1 MPEITFTIPS
11 PINASVQV
19 GDTAHY
25 IKINAGSGGF
35 TTHTENTQLVTLGT
49 IRSITPQYTQGAVVA
64 SPQTDTS
71 SELMGNDTTMD
82 ENIDSY
88 QIQCFIESTTP
99 QPTTGDF
106 IFFSKDRRV
115 NENDAKGYY
124 GEFTFKNNSRDKV
137 ELFATACQI
146 SESSK

>member
-25 IKINAGSGGF
+25 IKINAVSGGF

-88 QIQCFIESTTP
+88 QIQFLHLYSYS
-99 QPTTGDF
+99 Q
-106 IFFSKDRRV
+106 FFLLMLYLHLLLEK
-115 NENDAKGYY
+115 
-124 GEFTFKNNSRDKV
+124 
-137 ELFATACQI
+137 LFLCLVHL
-146 SESSK
+146 S